1 MLPTTHNS
9 LKWHGNLTRYYQR
22 CKTAATL
29 TETER
34 CLLHR
39 QGPRLGPQV
48 TADKTFRVW
57 CTGSRSPRPAPAS
70 FHRVQETVRW
80 GRCSD
85 GDGHRLRLLPEGQLV
100 LVHSHHRLLRLLH
113 GNAREPQASAA
124 QAHWLARAKPREPA
138 CPALPAWTGP
148 GSDCGPATQC
158 LGLSRW
164 WWRSRR
170 PVGTPLHT
178 SVQPDPGLC

>member
-9 LKWHGNLTRYYQR
+9 LKWLGNLTRYYQR

-85 GDGHRLRLLPEGQLV
+85 GDGHRRRLLPEGQLI

-113 GNAREPQASAA
+113 VGCILASEYPVSEPWAPGFLHKVLGGPLS
-124 QAHWLARAKPREPA
+124 HPPKEWVLACLANSRRRV
-138 CPALPAWTGP
+138 LV
-148 GSDCGPATQC
+148 C
-158 LGLSRW
+158 LGIM
-164 WWRSRR
+164 
-170 PVGTPLHT
+170 
-178 SVQPDPGLC
+178 QA